1 MWIRAGRTFRWRR
14 RRAGVVVVEE
24 VGAEVE
30 VEAAVVGG
38 VMVGMVEVVAEAV
51 VVVG

>member
-1 MWIRAGRTFRWRR
+1 M
-14 RRAGVVVVEE
+14 VVVEG

-38 VMVGMVEVVAEAV
+38 VMVGMVGMVEVVAV
-51 VVVG
+51 GVVG